1 MSKPE
6 VKKESGESSP
16 LEAACLCS
24 PPAAKN
30 QCASCGLEIQDRYLL
45 KVNNLNWHLGCLEC
59 SVCRASLRQH
69 SSCYVKNKEI
79 FCKLDYF
86 SRFGTKCAQ
95 CGRQVFASDW
105 VRRARG
111 SVYHLA
117 CFACFSCKRQLS
129 TGEEFGL
136 VEGRVL
142 CRSHYD
148 IMLENLRRAAEN
160 GTGLTL
166 EGALPSDQD
175 CQPKPAKRARTSFT
189 AEQLQVMQT
198 QFAQDNNPDAQTLQ
212 KLAEMTGLSRRVIQA
227 GLVSKLPRPTQKA
240 AAAAEQQLPPER
252 AAVQDAAVA
261 SKGSPLLLVQQPG
274 PTTPPRSA
282 RIPGRSPLLR
292 PRLPRTLDSSLHRS
306 AAASHQPLTL
316 MMSRTPVATVTSVSA
331 GCQTVELNCGE
342 TFKQTLGIFFLS
354 LF

>member
-1 MSKPE
+1 MSKSE

-16 LEAACLCS
+16 SEAACLCS

-30 QCASCGLEIQDRYLL
+30 QCASCGMEIHDRYLL

-79 FCKLDYF
+79 YCKLDYF

-95 CGRQVFASDW
+95 CGRQVYASDW

-148 IMLENLRRAAEN
+148 IMLDNLRRAAEN

-189 AEQLQVMQT
+189 AEQLQV
-198 QFAQDNNPDAQTLQ
+198 
-212 KLAEMTGLSRRVIQA
+212 
-227 GLVSKLPRPTQKA
+227 
-240 AAAAEQQLPPER
+240 
-252 AAVQDAAVA
+252 DAA
-261 SKGSPLLLVQQPG
+261 
-274 PTTPPRSA
+274 
-282 RIPGRSPLLR
+282 
-292 PRLPRTLDSSLHRS
+292 
-306 AAASHQPLTL
+306 L
-316 MMSRTPVATVTSVSA
+316 MCVFRDNAVFHMHVYLCGFVS
-331 GCQTVELNCGE
+331 
-342 TFKQTLGIFFLS
+342 
-354 LF
+354 